1 MVIKYSCG
9 VNIVVRRFVYF
20 QGFES
25 NNFKGGAKRE
35 RKRER
40 ERERENGQPGW
51 ETLTNCRMANERP
64 HVASARWSMHRDSN
78 YTTEMNECPLPSRG
92 TSGRENFDGM
102 RVEREREERDIIH
115 THTHTHTHT
124 HRIVAMVLAKSI
136 YRPLFSQ
143 RWHVN
148 SIQKTASSLDY
159 CQRIGIT

>member
-1 MVIKYSCG
+1 MELISLFG
-9 VNIVVRRFVYF
+9 VLYISKDSS
-20 QGFES
+20 QTIL
-25 NNFKGGAKRE
+25 RE
-35 RKRER
+35 GQNERER
-40 ERERENGQPGW
+40 ERERERMVSPG
-51 ETLTNCRMANERP
+51 ERLWQIAEWRTSD
-64 HVASARWSMHRDSN
+64 HTWRRHGDRCIGIQITQQKWMSVHYRHA
-78 YTTEMNECPLPSRG
+78 E

-102 RVEREREERDIIH
+102 RVERERGERH
-115 THTHTHTHT
+115 HTHTHT